1 MGCWGFMLNRA
12 LWLVQESGGKR
23 SAGENISTGA
33 MGQRGCWMYSTL
45 WFEGFLLCG
54 EYWFEM

>member
-1 MGCWGFMLNRA
+1 MLNRA

-54 EYWFEM
+54 EYWFEMLI